1 MFVRRPSK
9 AQLTLWS
16 KLRMAKYRRQ
26 EGLFL
31 AEGVKVVG
39 ELLQS
44 DWKPLAF
51 MILEGQE
58 HRWEAWT
65 GDLRSAPAPLYLLKR
80 GEWKALSQDREPE
93 GLMALAAAPAFPDV
107 QALREGT
114 PPGHLVA
121 AYRISNP
128 NNLGALLRTAHWFGL
143 RNIALG
149 EGSVDPLH
157 PKVVR
162 ASMGSLFHSCLWGS
176 DDLEATLHGLR
187 PYYTIIAADAAFGTP
202 PRSLD
207 GPALLVLGNETHGL
221 PPAVR
226 AIAHEC
232 WRIPGSGNAES
243 LSLPQAAAI
252 MMYELTRKGTTP

>member
-1 MFVRRPSK
+1 MFAQRPSK
-9 AQLTLWS
+9 VQLTLWS

-31 AEGVKVVG
+31 AEGIKVVG
-39 ELLQS
+39 ELLHS
-44 DWKPLAF
+44 DWKAVAF

-58 HRWEAWT
+58 RRWEPWIEDI
-65 GDLRSAPAPLYLLKR
+65 GSIPVPLYLLKR
-80 GEWKALSQDREPE
+80 GEWKALSQDQEPE
-93 GLMALAAAPAFPDV
+93 GLMALVAAPVFPDL
-107 QALREGT
+107 QAFRSDT
-114 PPGHLVA
+114 ATGHLIA

-162 ASMGSLFHSCLWGS
+162 ASMGSLFFSRLWGCV
-176 DDLEATLHGLR
+176 DLQASLFKLR
-187 PYYTIIAADAAFGTP
+187 PHYTVIAADAAFGTP

-207 GPALLVLGNETHGL
+207 GPVLLLLGNETHGL

-226 AIAHEC
+226 AMAHEC
-232 WRIPGSGNAES
+232 WRIPGIGKAES